1 MEKSLERR
9 VFKVEEGEFEN
20 YVANF
25 TVLNVAGGV
34 IERDWLKDLKDI
46 NSKVSYEVPKEWN
59 ESILN
64 GLNNITSNQYYEE
77 I

>member
-1 MEKSLERR
+1 MEDALDRR
-9 VFKVEEGEFEN
+9 VFKVDEGEFEN

-25 TVLNVAGGV
+25 TVLDVVEKV

-46 NSKVSYEVPKEWN
+46 NVSYEAPKEWD
-59 ESILN
+59 EFILN
-64 GLNNITSNQYYEE
+64 GLNNIA